1 MDDGTPSIQTHTLFV
16 GAFASS
22 STINIITSFH
32 FAKLHSDMQMLIYYL
47 TNHQLVQW

>member
-22 STINIITSFH
+22 STNIITNKVFILPIAS
-32 FAKLHSDMQMLIYYL
+32 
-47 TNHQLVQW
+47 